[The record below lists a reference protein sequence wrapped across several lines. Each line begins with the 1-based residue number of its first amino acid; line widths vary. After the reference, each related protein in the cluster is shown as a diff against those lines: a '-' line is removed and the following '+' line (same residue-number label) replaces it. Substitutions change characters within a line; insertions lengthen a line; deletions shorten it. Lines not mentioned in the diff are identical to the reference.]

1 MPTGGAAAAGG
12 ASGWIELAVRLPA
25 DDAGIAADALGAI
38 APGGSALEPRVAPLP
53 GGGGE
58 DGGYAVERGGALVRA
73 FFPAPLAARD
83 RRALRR
89 RLAALPLRAP
99 LPRLRYREADGR
111 DWSTA
116 WRGRFAPLRFGR
128 LVVRP
133 PWAPA
138 AGADGA
144 AEVVLDP
151 GRAFGTGQHPTTALC
166 LRLIGERPPA
176 GGAALDVGCGSGVL
190 ALAAVRL
197 GAARADALDTDPEA
211 VAAARANARRNGL
224 ADRVRVAA
232 GSLGARWPRAAWG
245 DAPDGRYGLVAANI
259 SSAAVRA
266 LLPDAARAL
275 RPGGALVVGGFMH
288 EPGTDREFAAAARA
302 LGLRDVA
309 LRREGEWCALRAA
322 KPERR

>member
-1 MPTGGAAAAGG
+1 MPARGAADSCE
-12 ASGWIELAVRLPA
+12 ASGWVELAVRLPA
-25 DDAGIAADALGAI
+25 DAAEIAADALGAI
-38 APGGSALEPRVAPLP
+38 APGGAALEPRVAPLP
-53 GGGGE
+53 GCGGE
-58 DGGYAVERGGALVRA
+58 DGGYAAAREGALVRA
-73 FFPAPLAARD
+73 FFPAPLPARE
-83 RRALRR
+83 RRVLRR
-89 RLAALPLRAP
+89 RLAALPLGAP
-99 LPRLRYREADGR
+99 LPRLRYRRADGR

-116 WRGRFAPLRFGR
+116 WRERFGPLRFGR
-128 LVVRP
+128 LAVRP

-138 AGADGA
+138 EGAAA

-166 LRLIGERPPA
+166 LRLIGERPPE
-176 GGAALDVGCGSGVL
+176 GGAALDVGCGSGIL

-245 DAPDGRYGLVAANI
+245 DAPEEAYGLVAANI
-259 SSAAVRA
+259 SSAAARA

-275 RPGGALVVGGFMH
+275 LPGGALVAGGFMR
-288 EPGTDREFAAAARA
+288 GSGRGLAAAARA
-302 LGLRDVA
+302 LGLEDVA
-309 LRREGEWCALRAA
+309 LRRDGEWCALRAA